1 MITWKHHGTGISR
14 GTRWCYRSWERSH
27 RTGNFRIT
35 RWYYESKRSYKKKN
49 LNKAWKSG
57 WGRDFGD
64 GGDASPGTPLD
75 ESGDNNTLV
84 NYHIDYN
91 TSPALN
97 WSGHSSDVHL
107 ADELLAEE
115 SKLRAHNN
123 EVRRINLLKYY
134 TCPKESSDPDRY
146 AVIKSAQETI
156 STVDKNSRSKIP

>member
-1 MITWKHHGTGISR
+1 M
-14 GTRWCYRSWERSH
+14 
-27 RTGNFRIT
+27 
-35 RWYYESKRSYKKKN
+35 
-49 LNKAWKSG
+49 
-57 WGRDFGD
+57 
-64 GGDASPGTPLD
+64 D